1 MLYGIFDK
9 MVFHLD
15 YEVILTVPKG
25 STFINITIETPKRY
39 YYGLRKI
46 GTSFVNLNMKSEM
59 YYLIENNT
67 FHFLKKRS
75 ENQEIASDGPLKD
88 SLELV
93 VSQLLS

>member
-1 MLYGIFDK
+1 
-9 MVFHLD
+9 
-15 YEVILTVPKG
+15 
-25 STFINITIETPKRY
+25 
-39 YYGLRKI
+39 
-46 GTSFVNLNMKSEM
+46 MKSEM